1 MDNFMEEL
9 LKRLQSSTND
19 EYEFQIMEVTKRNDE
34 HKTSLCVRQKGDVI
48 GVNLYMDDLERSF
61 TNNGC
66 NMEVLVKGILHQLRD
81 NLLNTD
87 FANYAMRQLG
97 EIRDYEKVKQ
107 KILFRIINE
116 ETNKEYLENSVFVP
130 FLDFAICF
138 YLLIDNGDDMGTIHL
153 TKELFDFWNVS
164 VTEVYQQA
172 MKNTPILLPYMLKEL
187 FDMLA
192 HMMPEEAFGQF
203 MNTLELAEERKG
215 IWILSNERMMFGT
228 GTILYEGLMKEISEK
243 IGAEEIVILPSS
255 VNECILLPM
264 NGDVDTYYLRGMVHE
279 VNATQVSHEDRLSD
293 NIYLY
298 SRETNKIT
306 VLTE

>member
-138 YLLIDNGDDMGTIHL
+138 YLLIDNGA
-153 TKELFDFWNVS
+153 S
-164 VTEVYQQA
+164 
-172 MKNTPILLPYMLKEL
+172 
-187 FDMLA
+187 
-192 HMMPEEAFGQF
+192 
-203 MNTLELAEERKG
+203 
-215 IWILSNERMMFGT
+215 
-228 GTILYEGLMKEISEK
+228 
-243 IGAEEIVILPSS
+243 
-255 VNECILLPM
+255 CII
-264 NGDVDTYYLRGMVHE
+264 
-279 VNATQVSHEDRLSD
+279 Q
-293 NIYLY
+293 I
-298 SRETNKIT
+298 
-306 VLTE
+306 